1 VNREL
6 KICDVSLRDGS
17 HVIRHQFTQDQVSSI
32 ASALDGAGVHMVE
45 VSHGDGL
52 GGSSIQ
58 YGLSRVNEF
67 DLIGAAR
74 SVLSRAKLTVLLLPG
89 IGTREDLKTARGLG
103 AEVVRVATHCT
114 EADVGEQHIR
124 LARELGMEVAGFL
137 MMAHMVPPDDLA
149 VQARLMESYGAN
161 AVYVTDSAGA
171 LTMEAARER
180 VRALRNTLTCEVGFH
195 GHNNLS
201 LAVANSLIAIDEGAT
216 WIDAAVRGFGAGAG
230 NTATEVLAAV
240 LDRIGRNPGLDVFKL
255 MDIAEELIPSIMQ
268 RPAIVDR
275 PALTLGYCGVY
286 SSFLRHAERAAE
298 RFGIDAREIL
308 VEVGRRKAVG
318 GQEDLIIEVAHE
330 LAKVRD
336 AGPKKG
342 FRNQINR

>member
-1 VNREL
+1 MNREL

-67 DLIGAAR
+67 DLIGVAR

-171 LTMEAARER
+171 LTMEAAQQSQ
-180 VRALRNTLTCEVGFH
+180 AF
-195 GHNNLS
+195 
-201 LAVANSLIAIDEGAT
+201 A
-216 WIDAAVRGFGAGAG
+216 
-230 NTATEVLAAV
+230 
-240 LDRIGRNPGLDVFKL
+240 
-255 MDIAEELIPSIMQ
+255 
-268 RPAIVDR
+268 
-275 PALTLGYCGVY
+275 
-286 SSFLRHAERAAE
+286 
-298 RFGIDAREIL
+298 
-308 VEVGRRKAVG
+308 
-318 GQEDLIIEVAHE
+318 
-330 LAKVRD
+330 
-336 AGPKKG
+336 
-342 FRNQINR
+342 

>member
-1 VNREL
+1 
-6 KICDVSLRDGS
+6 
-17 HVIRHQFTQDQVSSI
+17 
-32 ASALDGAGVHMVE
+32 
-45 VSHGDGL
+45 
-52 GGSSIQ
+52 
-58 YGLSRVNEF
+58 
-67 DLIGAAR
+67 
-74 SVLSRAKLTVLLLPG
+74 
-89 IGTREDLKTARGLG
+89 
-103 AEVVRVATHCT
+103 
-114 EADVGEQHIR
+114 
-124 LARELGMEVAGFL
+124 
-137 MMAHMVPPDDLA
+137 MVPPDDLA

-180 VRALRNTLTCEVGFH
+180 VRALRNALTCEVGFH

-342 FRNQINR
+342 FARRV